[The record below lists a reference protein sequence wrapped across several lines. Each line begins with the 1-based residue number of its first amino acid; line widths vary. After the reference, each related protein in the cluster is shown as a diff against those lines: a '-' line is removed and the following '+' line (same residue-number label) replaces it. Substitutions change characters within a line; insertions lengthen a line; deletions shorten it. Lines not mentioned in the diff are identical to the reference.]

1 MAGLPFLMCF
11 YAGSAASSSGRL
23 LKLSTVRE
31 TICSTGMRSMLDAPM
46 NPTAEVWRKTAP
58 GVVGRDDRAA
68 VAEGDDAGVLFEPG
82 PQDRLG
88 LFHRFLEGAV
98 RLEPDVPALRQPRV
112 GDEHVRA
119 RRGVAPGV
127 LGAEDIGERQK
138 AHVGGHA
145 HGGDLPVEPEPDV
158 FQLVAQAAVHL
169 ADGGVVDDPRV
180 PDVGHPLEE
189 AAHVAG
195 GVDAEDAAD
204 DRRAADGVDDEF
216 LPHLEH
222 HCVGVPDREV
232 PQNRAVAVHA
242 EMSRVIDDDQVD
254 ARAVDDPGRSAR
266 RPRRSR

>member
-1 MAGLPFLMCF
+1 MAGLPFLMRF
-11 YAGSAASSSGRL
+11 YAGPAASSSGRL

-31 TICSTGMRSMLDAPM
+31 TDLLHRDAFDARRADEPDRGGL
-46 NPTAEVWRKTAP
+46 AEDGA

-158 FQLVAQAAVHL
+158 FQLVAQAAVIL
-169 ADGGVVDDPRV
+169 PT
-180 PDVGHPLEE
+180 VG
-189 AAHVAG
+189 
-195 GVDAEDAAD
+195 
-204 DRRAADGVDDEF
+204 
-216 LPHLEH
+216 
-222 HCVGVPDREV
+222 
-232 PQNRAVAVHA
+232 
-242 EMSRVIDDDQVD
+242 S
-254 ARAVDDPGRSAR
+254 
-266 RPRRSR
+266 